1 MIDSDAAPSR
11 ARASLVDRLPDEL
24 RIVLLLRIVQGRSV
38 AECAQVLTMTEGQV
52 LLTQHRALSVLRAR
66 LGTP

>member
-1 MIDSDAAPSR
+1 MIDSDAAPMR
-11 ARASLVDRLPDEL
+11 ARGSLVDRLPDEL
-24 RIVLLLRIVQGRSV
+24 RIVLYLRIVERRSV
-38 AECAQVLTMTEGQV
+38 AECARVLTMTEGQV

>member
-1 MIDSDAAPSR
+1 MIDFESPAPR
-11 ARASLVDRLPDEL
+11 ARTSVVDRLPDGL
-24 RIVLLLRIVQGRSV
+24 RIVLFLRIVQGRTV
-38 AECAQVLTMTEGQV
+38 AECAEVLMMTEGQV